1 MSDSRLPV
9 SQLKRLLRPVRKD
22 RRVALALAVCQILNE
37 EDAILQAPAESRK
50 VAPRRAAGKG
60 RRR

>member
-37 EDAILQAPAESRK
+37 EDAISQAPAASRK

-60 RRR
+60 KIR